1 MNQAKKP
8 DGVRR
13 KSQPNDYED
22 RRRHKRTGF
31 RLKARYLLDDGTER
45 PCMVVNISAGG
56 AMVRA
61 KHTPSV
67 GDRIVLYVDSVG
79 RFEGFVIR
87 VGQNGFAVQYRTR
100 RAKSQRTA
108 DALIRVLNRG
118 QRDVDRRV
126 SPRIA
131 MDRPVAICHEDGSQM
146 DATILDVSLTGAS
159 LRLDPRPPLGTDLV
173 VGRMRAR
180 VVRHH
185 DIGVGVIFQGPA
197 ERMDAV
203 FEATGGPPQDAAD
216 DDNTHPQP
224 ARFGTGL
231 ANPLRKHRSDGDDLE

>member
-1 MNQAKKP
+1 VSQAKKT
-8 DGVRR
+8 DGVPGQ
-13 KSQPNDYED
+13 SQPSEYED
-22 RRRHKRTGF
+22 RRRHKRAGF

-79 RFEGFVIR
+79 RFEGVVIR
-87 VGQNGFAVQYRTR
+87 VGHNGFAVQYRTR

-118 QRDVDRRV
+118 QRDVDRRLA
-126 SPRIA
+126 PRIA
-131 MDRPVAICHEDGSQM
+131 MDRPVTVSHEDGSQV

-159 LRLDPRPPLGTDLV
+159 LRLDPRPPLGTDLI

-203 FEATGGPPQDAAD
+203 FEATGGPPEDPSD
-216 DDNTHPQP
+216 DDGDTRRP

-231 ANPLRKHRSDGDDLE
+231 ATPSRKHRSDGDDLE